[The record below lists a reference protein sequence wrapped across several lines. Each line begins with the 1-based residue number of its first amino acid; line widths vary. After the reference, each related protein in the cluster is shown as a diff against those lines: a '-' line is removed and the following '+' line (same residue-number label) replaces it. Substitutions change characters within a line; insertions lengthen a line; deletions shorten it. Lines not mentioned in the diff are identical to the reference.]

1 MQQPFLFPISLITF
15 VNGNK
20 KCQQMEIF
28 ASYKSPTARY
38 LSVVTFVHFQRYFSL
53 KRILW
58 FWMLVGNDMKFA
70 GTHWINFLIVVWVG
84 CDILPHTEVSWRK
97 FFKNWCQNA
106 ATVFKIVIWEK
117 IRSIFVFKRKAWNQ
131 FKEKLQRD
139 TQKNIEIKK
148 KEPEV
153 EIGHTVCQM
162 INFCPK
168 IQVFHF
174 KAEQKV
180 KIFESVLE
188 HGFQEN
194 KYQS

>member
-1 MQQPFLFPISLITF
+1 MFSKERLETSS
-15 VNGNK
+15 K
-20 KCQQMEIF
+20 KNFRE
-28 ASYKSPTARY
+28 
-38 LSVVTFVHFQRYFSL
+38 
-53 KRILW
+53 
-58 FWMLVGNDMKFA
+58 
-70 GTHWINFLIVVWVG
+70 THRRTL
-84 CDILPHTEVSWRK
+84 
-97 FFKNWCQNA
+97 
-106 ATVFKIVIWEK
+106 
-117 IRSIFVFKRKAWNQ
+117 RS
-131 FKEKLQRD
+131 
-139 TQKNIEIKK
+139 KK

-174 KAEQKV
+174 KAEHKV

>member
-1 MQQPFLFPISLITF
+1 M
-15 VNGNK
+15 
-20 KCQQMEIF
+20 
-28 ASYKSPTARY
+28 
-38 LSVVTFVHFQRYFSL
+38 
-53 KRILW
+53 
-58 FWMLVGNDMKFA
+58 
-70 GTHWINFLIVVWVG
+70 
-84 CDILPHTEVSWRK
+84 
-97 FFKNWCQNA
+97 
-106 ATVFKIVIWEK
+106 
-117 IRSIFVFKRKAWNQ
+117 
-131 FKEKLQRD
+131 
-139 TQKNIEIKK
+139 
-148 KEPEV
+148 

>member
-1 MQQPFLFPISLITF
+1 MLPPCSKLLFE
-15 VNGNK
+15 K
-20 KCQQMEIF
+20 
-28 ASYKSPTARY
+28 
-38 LSVVTFVHFQRYFSL
+38 
-53 KRILW
+53 
-58 FWMLVGNDMKFA
+58 
-70 GTHWINFLIVVWVG
+70 
-84 CDILPHTEVSWRK
+84 
-97 FFKNWCQNA
+97 
-106 ATVFKIVIWEK
+106 K

-188 HGFQEN
+188 HGFQE
-194 KYQS
+194 KKSQSQNSIQLFEFSRTFSALTVEQ